1 MKLLKQS
8 NLTLDL
14 ERMEGQVDKLNFNVK
29 Q

>member
-14 ERMEGQVDKLNFNVK
+14 ERMKGQVDKLNFNVK

>member
-14 ERMEGQVDKLNFNVK
+14 EKMEGQVDKLNFNVK